1 MSINSAS
8 DAKMF
13 NQLCS
18 SGKAD
23 SSQVKTTTAPV
34 SSASPIT
41 GGLTT
46 QTTIKTTYTSAYTQ
60 EELAALQ
67 KKDQGFFSSIG
78 SSILSFFKNNF
89 GAGCTVIKQ
98 DDYSKD
104 LFGLGSPVNAS
115 LINKETEVISK
126 MGDSSKTFSV
136 YCIGNSSDWLG
147 SSAGIKI
154 NIFNQSFNLSLG
166 FKNIG
171 ILFRRKGLKL
181 KIVKGI
187 GCIIGFLIILIM
199 PFENLFLKFDT
210 PEQAFNYGGNNWT
223 IIDTIENEK
232 SALIIYDENG
242 STFSTLVRKSGDK
255 WKAAFL
261 PEDQDLFSLG
271 MEGTVLITRE
281 RNSNNFYIMIAV
293 DPDIKSVTDNQNSN
307 FELFSKTSMRN
318 NYVAYVENCTDNYI
332 IDIDGSKYQLM

>member
-89 GAGCTVIKQ
+89 GAGCTVVKEV
-98 DDYSKD
+98 DFGYD
-104 LFGLGSPVNAS
+104 LLPYYSPVNAS

-171 ILFRRKGLKL
+171 ISLSSTYDDNNATY
-181 KIVKGI
+181 V
-187 GCIIGFLIILIM
+187 GCSASLSDLSVGC
-199 PFENLFLKFDT
+199 EVGNVYTEDNNSWT
-210 PEQAFNYGGNNWT
+210 TGGNASVNGPLLFG
-223 IIDTIENEK
+223 
-232 SALIIYDENG
+232 ALYG
-242 STFSTLVRKSGDK
+242 FPQGKPYGPPPL
-255 WKAAFL
+255 L
-261 PEDQDLFSLG
+261 PVG
-271 MEGTVLITRE
+271 
-281 RNSNNFYIMIAV
+281 
-293 DPDIKSVTDNQNSN
+293 
-307 FELFSKTSMRN
+307 
-318 NYVAYVENCTDNYI
+318 
-332 IDIDGSKYQLM
+332 